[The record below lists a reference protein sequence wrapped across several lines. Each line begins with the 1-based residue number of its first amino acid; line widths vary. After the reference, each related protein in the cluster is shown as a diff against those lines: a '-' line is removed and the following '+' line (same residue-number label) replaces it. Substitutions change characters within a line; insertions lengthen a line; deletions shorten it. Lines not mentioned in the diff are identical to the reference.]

1 MSKTTNLDK
10 RGSIIFSMELAGTN
24 IHKITHRESYLYNT
38 FLDLFAQNSCNNYG
52 DCGAILERSIE
63 NENPKMYIIDKIVI
77 IAILYFNFVTL
88 LR

>member
-1 MSKTTNLDK
+1 
-10 RGSIIFSMELAGTN
+10 MELAVASIN
-24 IHKITHRESYLYNT
+24 KIIDCESYLYST
-38 FLDLFAQNSCNNYG
+38 FSDLFAQNSCNNYG

-63 NENPKMYIIDKIVI
+63 YENPKMYIIDKIVI